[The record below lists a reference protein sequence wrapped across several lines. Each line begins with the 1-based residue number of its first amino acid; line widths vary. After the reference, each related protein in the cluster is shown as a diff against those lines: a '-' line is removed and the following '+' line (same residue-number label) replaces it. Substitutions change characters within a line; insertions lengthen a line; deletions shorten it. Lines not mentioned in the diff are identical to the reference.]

1 MLLNL
6 SEKYTIIIVTHNL
19 FQAERISDY
28 TAFFLDGELIEFN
41 ETEKIFSDP
50 SDERAKNYIKGIY
63 G

>member
-19 FQAERISDY
+19 FQAKRISDY
-28 TAFFLDGELIEFN
+28 TAFFLDGGLVEFN
-41 ETEKIFSDP
+41 KTEKIFSNP
-50 SDERAKNYIKGIY
+50 SDERTKNYIKGIY